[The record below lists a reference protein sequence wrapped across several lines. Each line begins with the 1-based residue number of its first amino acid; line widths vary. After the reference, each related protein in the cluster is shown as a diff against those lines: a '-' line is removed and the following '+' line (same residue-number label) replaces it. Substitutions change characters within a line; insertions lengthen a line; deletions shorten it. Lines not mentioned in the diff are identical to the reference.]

1 MTSIP
6 RAACV
11 AVAFCASLAAQSA
24 VNPESL
30 SAWPYYTEIHASTG
44 LANFVLDAAILDKA
58 RTDQADLRLYDA
70 AGKEIPYAL
79 RIRREVDTHSLF
91 TSREFNRAVEG
102 TTSLVACDLG
112 AQLVEHNEVVL
123 STAGNN
129 FRRLADVEGSADG
142 VQWVTLA
149 SQAILFRFTAGGRTV
164 EQESIAYPVS
174 RYRYLRVRVRA
185 DPQVDHA
192 APEIA
197 SIGVL
202 RAIHAKGETVPFPGT
217 LEPREADPVQG
228 RPASIWRIDLPGRV
242 PLQSLEFEIAD
253 RTFSR
258 PFQLE
263 IVDDPAAPVM
273 LASGDLTRAQDA
285 VMAPVRIEFAEQ
297 FAQHLKL
304 TITDDRNSPLALT
317 GATALSAMRQ
327 VVFQSNGTVR
337 LYYGNPKALA
347 PHYDIASRIPTEA
360 TGAQATLGPQRDNP
374 VYRPEPKPLSERS
387 PWLVYLVLTGAC
399 ATLAAIL
406 LNLAKASARQAR
418 SF

>member
-1 MTSIP
+1 
-6 RAACV
+6 
-11 AVAFCASLAAQSA
+11 
-24 VNPESL
+24 
-30 SAWPYYTEIHASTG
+30 
-44 LANFVLDAAILDKA
+44 
-58 RTDQADLRLYDA
+58 
-70 AGKEIPYAL
+70 
-79 RIRREVDTHSLF
+79 
-91 TSREFNRAVEG
+91 
-102 TTSLVACDLG
+102 
-112 AQLVEHNEVVL
+112 
-123 STAGNN
+123 
-129 FRRLADVEGSADG
+129 
-142 VQWVTLA
+142 
-149 SQAILFRFTAGGRTV
+149 V